1 MKRMIMI
8 VLLGLLPVGCSS
20 MNPLGMVTDLINPN
34 KPSLEIGVEAVA
46 GDKKE
51 EVNTQVGDKNNQ
63 QAGVIN
69 NTSSYD
75 PLMLLLLILGWV
87 LPSPTEMWRGL
98 TNFRLR
104 KNNG

>member
-1 MKRMIMI
+1 
-8 VLLGLLPVGCSS
+8 
-20 MNPLGMVTDLINPN
+20 MNPVSVVADLLNPN

-63 QAGVIN
+63 QAEVIN

-87 LPSPTEMWRGL
+87 LPSPSEMWRGL
-98 TNFRLR
+98 TNFSRR
-104 KNNG
+104 KSNG